1 MNRIRNIQILFL
13 LGAAALLSACTSVTT
28 TVPSG
33 RAPAFEARADQVVVI
48 DPADVAAELHTQVEP
63 LLAETAGRDRV
74 IVVSYSL
81 APSDETLRSVLD
93 FIKMRTAPGDI
104 VKVERDFIAHLGLA
118 VTVRDPKFRL
128 TAGGMHRRCQTTSL
142 TPQPAIWLSRQ
153 QCRAISKRP
162 ESWVIP
168 IRRPRS
174 APWIVISADPCGPSV
189 MFHSK
194 RAAASPSNREQS
206 T

>member
-81 APSDETLRSVLD
+81 APVM
-93 FIKMRTAPGDI
+93 K
-104 VKVERDFIAHLGLA
+104 
-118 VTVRDPKFRL
+118 
-128 TAGGMHRRCQTTSL
+128 
-142 TPQPAIWLSRQ
+142 
-153 QCRAISKRP
+153 
-162 ESWVIP
+162 
-168 IRRPRS
+168 
-174 APWIVISADPCGPSV
+174 PCGLCWIS
-189 MFHSK
+189 
-194 RAAASPSNREQS
+194 SNEDR
-206 T
+206 TRRRR

>member
-118 VTVRDPKFRL
+118 VTVRDPKVSVSDNFAHATARNL
-128 TAGGMHRRCQTTSL
+128 AQQAAVPSDLETPRALGDPNPQAAIGAVDRYQRGSVRPFGDVSLEAGGGK
-142 TPQPAIWLSRQ
+142 
-153 QCRAISKRP
+153 SK
-162 ESWVIP
+162 
-168 IRRPRS
+168 
-174 APWIVISADPCGPSV
+174 
-189 MFHSK
+189 
-194 RAAASPSNREQS
+194 
-206 T
+206 

>member
-1 MNRIRNIQILFL
+1 MNRIRNVQILFL

-48 DPADVAAELHTQVEP
+48 DPANVAAELHTQVEP

-118 VTVRDPKFRL
+118 VTVRDPKVSAYRWWNAQAVSDNFAHA
-128 TAGGMHRRCQTTSL
+128 TARNLAQQAAEPSDL
-142 TPQPAIWLSRQ
+142 ETPRALGDPNPQAAIGAVDRYQRGSV
-153 QCRAISKRP
+153 RP
-162 ESWVIP
+162 L
-168 IRRPRS
+168 R
-174 APWIVISADPCGPSV
+174 
-189 MFHSK
+189 
-194 RAAASPSNREQS
+194 
-206 T
+206 

>member
-1 MNRIRNIQILFL
+1 MNRIRNVQILFL

-118 VTVRDPKFRL
+118 VTVRDPKVSAYRW
-128 TAGGMHRRCQTTSL
+128 
-142 TPQPAIWLSRQ
+142 WLSRQ

-162 ESWVIP
+162 ELWVIP

-174 APWIVISADPCGPSV
+174 AQWIVISADPCGPSV

>member
-81 APSDETLRSVLD
+81 APGDETLRSVLD
-93 FIKMRTAPGDI
+93 FIKMRTAPGD
-104 VKVERDFIAHLGLA
+104 VV
-118 VTVRDPKFRL
+118 
-128 TAGGMHRRCQTTSL
+128 
-142 TPQPAIWLSRQ
+142 
-153 QCRAISKRP
+153 
-162 ESWVIP
+162 
-168 IRRPRS
+168 
-174 APWIVISADPCGPSV
+174 
-189 MFHSK
+189 
-194 RAAASPSNREQS
+194 N
-206 T
+206 

>member
-93 FIKMRTAPGDI
+93 FIKMRTAPGDV

-118 VTVRDPKFRL
+118 VTVRDPKVSAYHATARNLAQQAAEPSDLEMPRALGDPNPQAAIGAVDRYQRGSVRPFGDVSL
-128 TAGGMHRRCQTTSL
+128 EAGGGK
-142 TPQPAIWLSRQ
+142 
-153 QCRAISKRP
+153 SK
-162 ESWVIP
+162 
-168 IRRPRS
+168 
-174 APWIVISADPCGPSV
+174 
-189 MFHSK
+189 
-194 RAAASPSNREQS
+194 
-206 T
+206 

>member
-81 APSDETLRSVLD
+81 APGDETLRSVLD
-93 FIKMRTAPGDI
+93 FIKMRTAPGDV

-118 VTVRDPKFRL
+118 VTVRDPKVSAYRWWNAQAVSDNFS
-128 TAGGMHRRCQTTSL
+128 AGSSAERSRNTQSL
-142 TPQPAIWLSRQ
+142 
-153 QCRAISKRP
+153 
-162 ESWVIP
+162 
-168 IRRPRS
+168 
-174 APWIVISADPCGPSV
+174 G
-189 MFHSK
+189 
-194 RAAASPSNREQS
+194 
-206 T
+206 

>member
-1 MNRIRNIQILFL
+1 MNRIRNVQILFL

-48 DPADVAAELHTQVEP
+48 DPANVAAELHTQVEP

-118 VTVRDPKFRL
+118 VTVRDPKVSAYRWWNAQAVSDNFAHA
-128 TAGGMHRRCQTTSL
+128 TARNLAQQAAEPSDL
-142 TPQPAIWLSRQ
+142 ETPR
-153 QCRAISKRP
+153 
-162 ESWVIP
+162 IP

-174 APWIVISADPCGPSV
+174 AQWIVISADPCGPSV

>member
-118 VTVRDPKFRL
+118 VTVRD
-128 TAGGMHRRCQTTSL
+128 RRVFL
-142 TPQPAIWLSRQ
+142 F
-153 QCRAISKRP
+153 
-162 ESWVIP
+162 P
-168 IRRPRS
+168 IRVRLKHLPRS
-174 APWIVISADPCGPSV
+174 LPKTALTSFSRRTVRLCGPTS
-189 MFHSK
+189 FRTRTLRSL
-194 RAAASPSNREQS
+194 RPW
-206 T
+206 